1 MLRLNSAFLAACF
14 VILPG
19 ALKAAEAAGP
29 VAPKPKFQNDFF
41 GDMARAFGV
50 VTEVDVKGRTLE
62 IKRERD
68 GQRVRVPIRDDTE
81 LHFRDS
87 WGELENYFPGER
99 VMLFMYVDEDKKW
112 TYPRAIQDE
121 IHVSARHGWFAKITA
136 IDAQNHT
143 YSTHREEKDKEGKI
157 TKSEDKQFAFAP
169 DAKVWKGDAPGGI
182 DTLQIGDEVIPQ
194 QVERDGKLMA
204 VEIIDRKG
212 DDAIRAVQDAQHKKD
227 QDRLG
232 LTAYVTDV
240 EVLSGALTATVAW
253 SSSSRAKE
261 LPIGVAVAIVPADGS
276 RSFAGTVCTIQGVD
290 SRQRV
295 LVNIHAHVAARLS
308 VGQSLR
314 IFIPGTG
321 PELPTGKSGIPEE
334 GKK

>member
-1 MLRLNSAFLAACF
+1 MLSWKYALLVACL
-14 VILPG
+14 VIVSGYLVAG
-19 ALKAAEAAGP
+19 EAAGT

-50 VTEVDVKGRTLE
+50 VTDVDVKGRTLE

-99 VMLFMYVDEDKKW
+99 VMLFVYVDEEKKW
-112 TYPRAIQDE
+112 TYPRAVQDE
-121 IHVSARHGWFAKITA
+121 IHVSARHGWFGKVTA

-143 YSTHREEKDKEGKI
+143 YSTHREEKDKEGKV

-169 DAKVWKGDAPGGI
+169 DAKVWKSDTAGGI
-182 DTLQIGDEVIPQ
+182 DALQIGDEVIPQ

-204 VEIIDRKG
+204 VEIFDRKG
-212 DDAIRAVQDAQHKKD
+212 DDAVRAVQDAQHKKD

-253 SSSSRAKE
+253 SSASRAKE
-261 LPIGVAVAIVPADGS
+261 LPIGAAVAIVPADGA
-276 RSFAGTVCTIQGVD
+276 RTFAGTVCSVQGVD

-295 LVNIHAHVAARLS
+295 LFNIHAHVAARLS
-308 VGQSLR
+308 VGQGLR

-321 PELPTGKSGIPEE
+321 PELPTGKSGVPED